1 LVDSMTQAVMRFRQG
16 GLVEH
21 PEDYRDE
28 LLPKRQK
35 VYY

>member
-1 LVDSMTQAVMRFRQG
+1 MRFRQG

-21 PEDYRDE
+21 PEDYKDE

>member
-1 LVDSMTQAVMRFRQG
+1 MRFRQG

-21 PEDYRDE
+21 PEDYQDE
-28 LLPKRQK
+28 LLPKREK